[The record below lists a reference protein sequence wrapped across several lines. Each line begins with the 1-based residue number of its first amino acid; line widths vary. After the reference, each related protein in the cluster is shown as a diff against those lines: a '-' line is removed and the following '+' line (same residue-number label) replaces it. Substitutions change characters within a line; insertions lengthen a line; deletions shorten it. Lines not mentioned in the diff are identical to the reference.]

1 MKALARVDN
10 NVKMN
15 ANNIITLDED
25 TYNITKRLT
34 FETEQLEKEVAKL
47 KQQLKKPNQ
56 AKK

>member
-25 TYNITKRLT
+25 TYNIAKRLT